1 MYVSSGASADEISI
15 LAGDSDCEKLL
26 KDRVDRRVSDFEG
39 YKPDELDKIRSAEV
53 FEYGGLWIM
62 IISDKSDNIRSD
74 IQAIS

>member
-1 MYVSSGASADEISI
+1 
-15 LAGDSDCEKLL
+15 
-26 KDRVDRRVSDFEG
+26 VSDFEG

-62 IISDKSDNIRSD
+62 IISDNSDNIRSD